1 MSEIERLRKE
11 NSEKDDRIDD
21 LLERLDSLAVAY
33 QQQLLNQNKD
43 KSICCNENTIRYSS
57 VGVNNDVD
65 THYTCTNCGIIKTKR
80 R

>member
-11 NSEKDDRIDD
+11 IREKDDRIDD
-21 LLERLDSLAVAY
+21 LLERIDRLAVGY
-33 QQQLLNQNKD
+33 QQLSLKQNKD

-65 THYTCTNCGIIKTKR
+65 THYTCNNCGIIKTNIR
-80 R
+80 